1 MIISR
6 VLAALST
13 TVGHIIFGVS
23 TLSYIS
29 ALIQQPIEKVASIGL
44 SAFALIGAV
53 SGLCFAMAQAL
64 PEGDAKASTLY
75 SGEKFLHATLLI
87 LQSIVLKY
95 ASDVALAT
103 ELVKTKPLLTA
114 VVSGCAN
121 VLLFVVSAYA
131 AYFMLYGFES
141 INSFLWDRFLTRRQR
156 LFQRKGQSDGS
167 STVSQLMPREGEA
180 ER

>member
-13 TVGHIIFGVS
+13 TVGYGIFGVS
-23 TLSYIS
+23 TLLYVV
-29 ALIQQPIEKVASIGL
+29 ALIQQPLEKVVSIGL
-44 SAFALIGAV
+44 SAFALVGAV

-75 SGEKFLHATLLI
+75 SGEKFLHTTLLI
-87 LQSIVLKY
+87 LQSIALKY

-103 ELVKTKPLLTA
+103 ELAKTKPLLVA
-114 VVSGCAN
+114 VVSGCSS
-121 VLLFVVSAYA
+121 VLLLVISIHA
-131 AYFMLYGFES
+131 AYCILYGFDS
-141 INSFLWDRFLTRRQR
+141 INSFLWDRFLTRRRR
-156 LFQRKGQSDGS
+156 LSQRKGQSDGS
-167 STVSQLMPREGEA
+167 NTVSQPMTREGEA